1 VIIREGLIF
10 TKNKRNKFMPDP
22 SIHYR
27 TCNLCEAMCGLAITY
42 KDKEILSIKGDKA
55 DPFSRGHIC
64 PKAVGLKDIYED
76 KDRLKYPIR
85 RTADGWERMEWEAA
99 FDYVAERLKEV
110 QAQHGDQAIGVYQG
124 NPNVHNFGTMVYG
137 PSFVRSL
144 KTKNRFSATSADQ
157 LPHHFAGQQMFGHA
171 MLLPIPDIDH
181 TDYLIIMGGNPLVSN
196 GSIMTA
202 PDVGNRLRAISK
214 RGGKVVVLDPRRT
227 ETADKM
233 DEHHFIFPESD
244 ALFLLAMIHV
254 VFEQGWENLGHLA
267 DHTDGLDALK
277 DLAKAYAPEQVAE
290 HTGLSATTIRRLA
303 AEFCQAERAV
313 CYGRLGVSTQSYG
326 GLCQWLVNVL
336 NTITGNLDHRGGAM
350 FTLPAFDPIGMFGKK
365 GKRPSFNRW
374 QSRVRALPEFGGE
387 LPVAAMAEEITTP
400 GDGQLKAMVTIAGNP
415 VLSVPN
421 GKQLE
426 AGLDGLSFM
435 LSIDIYLNET
445 TRHADVILPPA
456 TGVEVPH
463 YDMVFHALAIRNT
476 SKYSPPLFAKEAD
489 QRYDWEIFNAL
500 TERMG
505 GQMLPAQNPEQV
517 LAQGLAAGTYAN
529 SGLDLEQLKANPH
542 GIDLGPLQTCF
553 PDRLLTA
560 DQRIQ
565 LAPAVFLADCDRLLQ
580 FKQEKTAAF
589 PFRLIGRRHLRS
601 NNSWMHNAYRLV
613 KGRDRCTL
621 LIHPS
626 DAAQIGL
633 KDQQEAQV
641 SSRVGSLV
649 IKVELSDEIMPGV
662 VSIPHGWGHH
672 RKNTQMEVAEQHPGI
687 SINDLTD
694 QGRIDTLTGNAA
706 FSGVPVNV
714 ALASA

>member
-1 VIIREGLIF
+1 
-10 TKNKRNKFMPDP
+10 MPDP
-22 SIHYR
+22 NIHYR
-27 TCNLCEAMCGLAITY
+27 TCNLCEAMCGLEITY

-85 RTADGWERMEWEAA
+85 KTADGWERMEWEAA
-99 FDYVAERLKEV
+99 FDYVAERLKAV
-110 QAQHGDQAIGVYQG
+110 QTEHGDQAVGVYQG

-137 PSFVRSL
+137 PNFVRSL

-227 ETADKM
+227 ETAQKM

-254 VFEQGWENLGHLA
+254 VFENAWENLGHLA
-267 DHTDGLDALK
+267 DHTDGLDAIK
-277 DLAKAYAPEQVAE
+277 TLAADYAPEKVADQ
-290 HTGLSATTIRRLA
+290 TGLSATNIRRLA

-336 NTITGNLDHRGGAM
+336 NAITGNLDQQGGAM
-350 FTLPAFDPIGMFGKK
+350 FTLPAFDPIAMFGKK
-365 GKRPSFNRW
+365 GKRPSFDRW
-374 QSRVRALPEFGGE
+374 RSRVRALPEFGGE
-387 LPVAAMAEEITTP
+387 LPVAAMAEEINTP

-415 VLSVPN
+415 VLSIPN

-426 AGLDGLSFM
+426 EGLEHLDFM

-445 TRHADVILPPA
+445 TRHADVILPPT

-476 SKYSPPLFAKEAD
+476 SKYSPPLFEKEAE

-500 TERMG
+500 TQRMG
-505 GQMLPAQNPEQV
+505 GQLLPAQNPEQV
-517 LAQGLAAGTYAN
+517 LAHGLAAGTYAK
-529 SGLDLEQLKANPH
+529 SGLDLEKLKAHPH

-560 DQRIQ
+560 DQRVQ
-565 LAPAVFLADCDRLLQ
+565 LAPTVFLEDCHRLLE
-580 FKQEKTAAF
+580 FKHEKTAAF
-589 PFRLIGRRHLRS
+589 PLRLIGRRHLRS

-621 LIHPS
+621 LIHPE

-633 KDQQEAQV
+633 KDQEEAQV

-672 RKNTQMEVAEQHPGI
+672 RKNTQLEVAEQHAGI

-694 QGRIDTLTGNAA
+694 EGRIDTLTGNAA
-706 FSGVPVNV
+706 FSGVPVKV
-714 ALASA
+714 EWVKA

>member
-1 VIIREGLIF
+1 
-10 TKNKRNKFMPDP
+10 MPDP
-22 SIHYR
+22 NIHYR
-27 TCNLCEAMCGLAITY
+27 TCNLCEAMCGLEITY

-85 RTADGWERMEWEAA
+85 KTADGWERMEWEAA
-99 FDYVAERLKEV
+99 FDYVAERLKAV
-110 QAQHGDQAIGVYQG
+110 QTEHGDQAVGVYQG

-137 PSFVRSL
+137 PNFVRSL

-227 ETADKM
+227 ETAQKM

-254 VFEQGWENLGHLA
+254 VFENAWENLGHLA
-267 DHTDGLDALK
+267 DHTDGLDAIK
-277 DLAKAYAPEQVAE
+277 TLAADYAPEKVADQ
-290 HTGLSATTIRRLA
+290 TGLSATNIRRLA

-336 NTITGNLDHRGGAM
+336 NAITGNLDQQGGAM
-350 FTLPAFDPIGMFGKK
+350 FTLPAFDPISMFGKK

-374 QSRVRALPEFGGE
+374 RSRVRALPEFGGE
-387 LPVAAMAEEITTP
+387 LPVAAMAEEINTP

-415 VLSVPN
+415 VLSIPN

-426 AGLDGLSFM
+426 EGLEHLDFM

-445 TRHADVILPPA
+445 TRHADVILPPT

-476 SKYSPPLFAKEAD
+476 SKYSPPLFEKEAE

-500 TERMG
+500 TQRMG
-505 GQMLPAQNPEQV
+505 GQLLPAQNPEQV
-517 LAQGLAAGTYAN
+517 LAHGLAAGTYAK
-529 SGLDLEQLKANPH
+529 SGLDLEKLKAHPH

-560 DQRIQ
+560 DQRVQ
-565 LAPAVFLADCDRLLQ
+565 LAPTVFLEDCHRLLE
-580 FKQEKTAAF
+580 FKHEKTAAF
-589 PFRLIGRRHLRS
+589 PLRLIGRRHLRS

-621 LIHPS
+621 LIHPE

-633 KDQQEAQV
+633 KDQEEAQV

-672 RKNTQMEVAEQHPGI
+672 RKNTQLEVAEQHAGI

-694 QGRIDTLTGNAA
+694 EGRIDTLTGNAA
-706 FSGVPVNV
+706 FSGVPVKV
-714 ALASA
+714 EWVKA

>member
-1 VIIREGLIF
+1 
-10 TKNKRNKFMPDP
+10 MPDP
-22 SIHYR
+22 NIHYR
-27 TCNLCEAMCGLAITY
+27 TCNLCEAMCGLEITY

-85 RTADGWERMEWEAA
+85 KTADGWERMEWEAA
-99 FDYVAERLKEV
+99 FDYVAERLKAV
-110 QAQHGDQAIGVYQG
+110 QTEHGDQAVGVYQG

-137 PSFVRSL
+137 PNFVRSL

-227 ETADKM
+227 ETAQKM

-254 VFEQGWENLGHLA
+254 VFENAWENLGHLA
-267 DHTDGLDALK
+267 DHTDGLDAIK
-277 DLAKAYAPEQVAE
+277 TLAADYAPEKVADQ
-290 HTGLSATTIRRLA
+290 TGLSSTNIRRLA

-336 NTITGNLDHRGGAM
+336 NAITGNLDQQGGAM

-374 QSRVRALPEFGGE
+374 RSRVRALPEFGGE
-387 LPVAAMAEEITTP
+387 LPVAAMAEEINTP

-415 VLSVPN
+415 VLSIPN

-426 AGLDGLSFM
+426 EGLEHLDFM

-445 TRHADVILPPA
+445 TRHADVILPPT

-476 SKYSPPLFAKEAD
+476 SKYSPPLFEKEAE

-500 TERMG
+500 TQRMG
-505 GQMLPAQNPEQV
+505 GQLLPAQNPEQV
-517 LAQGLAAGTYAN
+517 LAHGLAAGTYAK
-529 SGLDLEQLKANPH
+529 SGLDLEKLKAHPH

-560 DQRIQ
+560 DQRVQ
-565 LAPAVFLADCDRLLQ
+565 LAPTVFLEDCHRLLE
-580 FKQEKTAAF
+580 FKHEKTAAF
-589 PFRLIGRRHLRS
+589 PLRLIGRRHLRS

-621 LIHPS
+621 LIHPE

-633 KDQQEAQV
+633 KDQEEAQV

-672 RKNTQMEVAEQHPGI
+672 RKNTQLEVAEQHAGI

-694 QGRIDTLTGNAA
+694 EGRIDTLTGNAA
-706 FSGVPVNV
+706 FSGVPVKV
-714 ALASA
+714 EWVKA

>member
-1 VIIREGLIF
+1 
-10 TKNKRNKFMPDP
+10 MPDP
-22 SIHYR
+22 NIHYR
-27 TCNLCEAMCGLAITY
+27 TCNLCEAMCGLEITY

-85 RTADGWERMEWEAA
+85 KTADGWERMEWEAA
-99 FDYVAERLKEV
+99 FDYVAERLKAV
-110 QAQHGDQAIGVYQG
+110 QTEHGDQAVGVYQG

-137 PSFVRSL
+137 PNFVRSL

-181 TDYLIIMGGNPLVSN
+181 ADYLIIMGGNPLVSN

-227 ETADKM
+227 ETAQKM

-254 VFEQGWENLGHLA
+254 VFENAWENLGHLA
-267 DHTDGLDALK
+267 DHTDGLDAIK
-277 DLAKAYAPEQVAE
+277 TLAADYAPEKVADQ
-290 HTGLSATTIRRLA
+290 TGLSATNIRRLA

-336 NTITGNLDHRGGAM
+336 NAITGNLDQQGGAM
-350 FTLPAFDPIGMFGKK
+350 FTLPAFDPIAMFGKK

-374 QSRVRALPEFGGE
+374 RSRVRALPEFGGE
-387 LPVAAMAEEITTP
+387 LPVAAMAEEINTP

-415 VLSVPN
+415 VLSIPN

-426 AGLDGLSFM
+426 EGLEHLDFM

-445 TRHADVILPPA
+445 TRHADVILPPT

-476 SKYSPPLFAKEAD
+476 SKYSPPLFEKEAE

-500 TERMG
+500 TQRMG
-505 GQMLPAQNPEQV
+505 GQLLPAQNPEQV
-517 LAQGLAAGTYAN
+517 LAHGLAAGTYAK
-529 SGLDLEQLKANPH
+529 SGLDLEKLKAHPH

-560 DQRIQ
+560 DQRVQ
-565 LAPAVFLADCDRLLQ
+565 LAPTVFLEDCHRLLE
-580 FKQEKTAAF
+580 FKHEKTAAF
-589 PFRLIGRRHLRS
+589 PLRLIGRRHLRS

-621 LIHPS
+621 LIHPE

-633 KDQQEAQV
+633 KDQEEAQV
-641 SSRVGSLV
+641 SSRVGSLM

-672 RKNTQMEVAEQHPGI
+672 RKNTQLEVAEQHAGI

-694 QGRIDTLTGNAA
+694 EGRIDTLTGNAA
-706 FSGVPVNV
+706 FSGVPVKV
-714 ALASA
+714 EWVKA

>member
-1 VIIREGLIF
+1 
-10 TKNKRNKFMPDP
+10 MPDP
-22 SIHYR
+22 NIHYR
-27 TCNLCEAMCGLAITY
+27 TCNLCEAMCGLEITY

-85 RTADGWERMEWEAA
+85 KTADGWERMEWEAA
-99 FDYVAERLKEV
+99 FDYVAERLKAV
-110 QAQHGDQAIGVYQG
+110 QAEHGDQTVGVYQG
-124 NPNVHNFGTMVYG
+124 NPNVHNFGTMIYG
-137 PSFVRSL
+137 PNFVRSL

-227 ETADKM
+227 ETAQKM

-254 VFEQGWENLGHLA
+254 VFENAWENLGHLA
-267 DHTDGLDALK
+267 DHTDGLDAIK
-277 DLAKAYAPEQVAE
+277 ALAADYAPEKVADQ
-290 HTGLSATTIRRLA
+290 TGLSSTNIRRLA

-336 NTITGNLDHRGGAM
+336 NAITGNLDQQGGAM

-365 GKRPSFNRW
+365 GKRPSFDRW
-374 QSRVRALPEFGGE
+374 RSRVRALPEFGGE
-387 LPVAAMAEEITTP
+387 LPVATMAEEINTP

-415 VLSVPN
+415 VLSIPN

-426 AGLDGLSFM
+426 EGLENLDFM

-445 TRHADVILPPA
+445 TRHADVILPPT

-476 SKYSPPLFAKEAD
+476 SKYSPPLFEKEAE

-500 TERMG
+500 TQRMG
-505 GQMLPAQNPEQV
+505 GQLLPAQNPEQV
-517 LAQGLAAGTYAN
+517 LAHGLAAGTYAK
-529 SGLDLEQLKANPH
+529 SGLDLDKLKAHPH

-560 DQRIQ
+560 DQSVQ
-565 LAPAVFLADCDRLLQ
+565 LAPTVFLEDCHRLLE
-580 FKQEKTAAF
+580 FKHEKTAAF
-589 PFRLIGRRHLRS
+589 PLRLIGRRHLRS

-621 LIHPS
+621 LIHPE

-633 KDQQEAQV
+633 KDQEEAQV
-641 SSRVGSLV
+641 SSRVGSLM

-672 RKNTQMEVAEQHPGI
+672 RKNTQLEVAEQHAGI

-694 QGRIDTLTGNAA
+694 EGRIDTLTGNAA
-706 FSGVPVNV
+706 FSGVPVKV
-714 ALASA
+714 EWVKA